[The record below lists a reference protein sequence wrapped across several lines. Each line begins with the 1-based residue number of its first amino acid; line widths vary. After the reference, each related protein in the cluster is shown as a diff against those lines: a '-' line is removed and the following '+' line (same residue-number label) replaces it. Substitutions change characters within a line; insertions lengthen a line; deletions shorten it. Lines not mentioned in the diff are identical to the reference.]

1 MSARGTRAHPFALLM
16 LAACSDGALAPTKPA
31 PTSAADVVYC
41 KELAPNWVAFQD
53 GDGAWTQ
60 AQPTIAGRYAT
71 FHHAFAAQRG
81 GIATAREVL
90 PGFTSLSIQYGAPNE
105 LSMVGDTRPD
115 HCAAAFTTA
124 LGSVAGLAVN
134 EAAFVSAGYN
144 EREGVLAG
152 EDNTFTLF
160 PLRPGPQDILATRTL
175 RTRNGTGATNDGATV
190 TGFILRRSA
199 ELPDS
204 ATLPVLDFNSQEAFQ
219 PAVRGLT
226 LAGLGVPPA
235 TVQMGFRTANSEN
248 LVAFVASQSASNV
261 SYFAIPD
268 GKLES
273 GDLQSISATSAPVLN
288 AVRGVTVYFHSPT
301 DRTLTFGAP
310 PITPEISV
318 ASTAPM
324 VRMRARFV
332 AQADYDRLTS
342 IHYQQAPNVS
352 VTVAMTGTY
361 AAGRDYD
368 LTMPDL
374 TGVPGF
380 DPRWVLRS
388 GTTLIWTSF
397 LTGGTLGLGLDAI
410 PVDGSTKRV
419 ATDAGFFTP

>member
-1 MSARGTRAHPFALLM
+1 M
-16 LAACSDGALAPTKPA
+16 LSACSDGALAPIKPT
-31 PTSAADVVYC
+31 PTSAVDVVYC

-53 GDGAWTQ
+53 GDGAWVQ

-71 FHHAFAAQRG
+71 FHHAFATNRG
-81 GIATAREVL
+81 GIATARETL
-90 PGFTSLSIQYGAPNE
+90 PTLTTLSIQYGAPSE
-105 LSMVGDTRPD
+105 LSIVGDTRPD
-115 HCAAAFTTA
+115 HCAPAEFTTA
-124 LGSVAGLAVN
+124 LGSVAGLGAN
-134 EAAFVSAGYN
+134 EAAFVSVGYH
-144 EREGVLAG
+144 EREGILAG

-175 RTRNGTGATNDGATV
+175 RMRNGTGATNDGATV

-199 ELPDS
+199 EVPDS
-204 ATLPVLDFNSQEAFQ
+204 ATLPVLDFNSAEAFA
-219 PAVRGLT
+219 PTVRSLT
-226 LAGLGVPPA
+226 LAGLGA
-235 TVQMGFRTANSEN
+235 LASTVQTGFRTANSEN
-248 LVAFVASQSASNV
+248 LVAFVASQTPSNV

-268 GKLES
+268 GKLAP
-273 GDLQSISATSAPVLN
+273 GDLQSITATSAPVIS
-288 AVRGVTVYFHSPT
+288 AVRGATVYFHSPT
-301 DRTLTFGAP
+301 DRTLTFGAT
-310 PITPEISV
+310 PIAPAISV
-318 ASTAPM
+318 ASTTPS
-324 VRMRARFV
+324 VRMRARFA

-342 IHYQQAPNVS
+342 IHYQQDQYIS

-361 AAGRDYD
+361 AAGGDYD
-368 LTMPDL
+368 LIMPDL

-397 LTGGTLGLGLDAI
+397 LTGGTLSPALDAI